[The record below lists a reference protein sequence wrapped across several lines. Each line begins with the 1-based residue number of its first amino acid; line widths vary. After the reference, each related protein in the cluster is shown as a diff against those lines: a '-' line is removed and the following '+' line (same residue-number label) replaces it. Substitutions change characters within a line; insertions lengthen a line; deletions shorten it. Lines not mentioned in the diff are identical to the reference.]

1 MARLPRIKIETVS
14 RALRYVTD
22 KLNDANEKL
31 AEELDPQSKLDATYK
46 GNLDGGANADARDAI
61 KMIRWLVEDNLGLT
75 PPAAYT
81 EAEVDAI
88 DAEIRTFD
96 DGT

>member
-1 MARLPRIKIETVS
+1 MVRVARSKIGTVS
-14 RALRYVTD
+14 RSLRYVTD
-22 KLNDANEKL
+22 KLNDANDKL

-46 GNLDGGANADARDAI
+46 GALDGGANADARDAI
-61 KMIRWLVEDNLGLT
+61 KMIRWLVEDNLSLT

-88 DAEIRTFD
+88 DADIRTEEQP
-96 DGT
+96 